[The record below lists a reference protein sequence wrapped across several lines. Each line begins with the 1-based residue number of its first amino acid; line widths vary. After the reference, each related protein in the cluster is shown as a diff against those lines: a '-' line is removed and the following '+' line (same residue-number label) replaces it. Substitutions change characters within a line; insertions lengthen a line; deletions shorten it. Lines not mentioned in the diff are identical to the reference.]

1 MNAALRSHPVADP
14 TCALQIRGLRKHF
27 ETFTL
32 DGIDLDVP
40 RGYVVGLVGA
50 NGSGK
55 TTTIGAAI
63 GTVVPDEGHIAMP
76 PMDRVG
82 VVLDT
87 PYFLRSWTPLAIEKA
102 VRPFYPAWSGDRYRS
117 LLTRLGVPTDT
128 RLKDMSRGTGMKL
141 QMAVALAHE
150 PTLLVLDEP
159 TSGLDP
165 LSRDEFIDLVAEFM
179 QEESRAVLFSTHIT
193 SDLER
198 IADYV
203 AVLDRGRLLTSAP
216 TPDLLADY
224 RLVGGGPDD
233 LTDAMRASI
242 YGLREHGA
250 GFEGL
255 ALAHEAVGWRGG
267 LVREQPTLDQIVV
280 GVAKGRRS

>member
-1 MNAALRSHPVADP
+1 
-14 TCALQIRGLRKHF
+14 
-27 ETFTL
+27 
-32 DGIDLDVP
+32 
-40 RGYVVGLVGA
+40 
-50 NGSGK
+50 
-55 TTTIGAAI
+55 
-63 GTVVPDEGHIAMP
+63 MP

-165 LSRDEFIDLVAEFM
+165 LPRRVHRPRRRVHAGGEP
-179 QEESRAVLFSTHIT
+179 RG
-193 SDLER
+193 
-198 IADYV
+198 
-203 AVLDRGRLLTSAP
+203 AVLDP
-216 TPDLLADY
+216 Y
-224 RLVGGGPDD
+224 
-233 LTDAMRASI
+233 
-242 YGLREHGA
+242 H
-250 GFEGL
+250 
-255 ALAHEAVGWRGG
+255 
-267 LVREQPTLDQIVV
+267 Q
-280 GVAKGRRS
+280 